1 MRTQTRQVCV
11 TLQSFLLLPNWM
23 GNVFFGWFVCFSL
36 GFGNAY
42 YCLMCRADGML
53 TQEEVVKWYIAL
65 LADRYLLE
73 DRNRCYSSAFPFVA
87 ATIEKKSHSPL
98 KRPQSKE
105 HTLCN
110 TPSIRLLRPNAIMMR
125 SGMLL

>member
-1 MRTQTRQVCV
+1 MRTQTRQVCGTVCV
-11 TLQSFLLLPNWM
+11 TFHYYQIRWECLFIF
-23 GNVFFGWFVCFSL
+23 VFYSGIWS
-36 GFGNAY
+36 
-42 YCLMCRADGML
+42 CLVLTTVRSCGML

-125 SGMLL
+125 SGMVL